1 MRSRRPAGV
10 PFLRVALLWVAFSA
24 LLSGCVE
31 RAEQPAAGPQS
42 AMPSGPGPTEI
53 RFAYWALSPREISTV
68 HRLVAEF
75 EARRPAVKV
84 QLIEVSDRYY
94 EKLETL
100 FATGNAPDVLSIN
113 YGRLGDFCRQGL
125 LADLSPLLPGRPEL
139 DRSRFVAAAYESF
152 ASVGPTV
159 GRPGL
164 YALPR
169 DWGPTNLLAFDKDA
183 FDAAALPYPSSGY
196 TWQDFASACRKLT
209 VRHDGTIEQYGAAVC
224 LYPYAFA
231 AWVHQ
236 NDGVLLSENGDLM
249 AIGERGSV
257 GAVRFL
263 KGLVDE
269 RVIAPPSAAH
279 DESADEFLRGKVAMA
294 FVTPYNLAT
303 LREAKGKRWGI
314 APPLEGARRVTGCIP
329 TGIAMSVGCREAEA
343 AMDFAEYWVTAAGEV
358 ASAGYCVPAWRPAL
372 DSSAMET
379 GFGPEAAAVLRSA
392 ATYAR
397 PYPVSRLLPYE
408 LMLDHVKYALD
419 EVFVKGADPGRAL
432 LREQEN
438 ANVE

>member
-1 MRSRRPAGV
+1 MPAT
-10 PFLRVALLWVAFSA
+10 PR
-24 LLSGCVE
+24 
-31 RAEQPAAGPQS
+31 
-42 AMPSGPGPTEI
+42 PTEI

-68 HRLVAEF
+68 HRLVAGF
-75 EARRPAVKV
+75 EARRPAIKV

-94 EKLETL
+94 EKLQTL

-113 YGRLGDFCRQGL
+113 YGRLGDFTREGL
-125 LADLSPLLPGRPEL
+125 LADLSPLAAGRPEI
-139 DRSRFVAAAYESF
+139 DRSRFVPVAYDTF

-183 FDAAALPYPSSGY
+183 FDAAALPYPTSGY
-196 TWQDFASACRKLT
+196 TWQHFASACRKLT
-209 VRHDGTIEQYGAAVC
+209 VRHDGTVKQYGAAIC

-231 AWVHQ
+231 AWVYQ
-236 NDGVLLSENGDLM
+236 NDGVLLSENGDLI
-249 AIGERGSV
+249 AIGERASV

-279 DESADEFLRGKVAMA
+279 DESADEFLRGKVAMS
-294 FVTPYNLAT
+294 FVTPYNLAA
-303 LREAKGKRWGI
+303 LREAEGKRWGI
-314 APPLEGARRVTGCIP
+314 APPLEGVRRVTGCIP
-329 TGIAMSVGCREAEA
+329 TGIAISVACRNRGA
-343 AMDFAEYWVTAAGEV
+343 AMDFAQYWVTSAGDV
-358 ASAGYCVPAWRPAL
+358 ASAGYCVPAWKPAL
-372 DSSAMET
+372 DSSAMEE
-379 GFGPEAAAVLRSA
+379 GFGPQAASVLRSA

-397 PYPVSRLLPYE
+397 PYPASRLLPYE

-419 EVFVKGADPGRAL
+419 EVFVKGVEPGRAL
-432 LREQEN
+432 LSAQEN